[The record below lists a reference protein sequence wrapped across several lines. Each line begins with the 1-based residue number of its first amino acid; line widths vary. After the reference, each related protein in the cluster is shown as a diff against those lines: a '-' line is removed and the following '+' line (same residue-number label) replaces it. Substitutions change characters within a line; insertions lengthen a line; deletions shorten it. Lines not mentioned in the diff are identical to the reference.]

1 MIGSGERVAILG
13 PNGAGK
19 TTLALHL
26 NGIHRPTDGAIRI
39 GRVPVAGGTLPEV
52 PRRVGMVFQD
62 SNDQLFMPTV
72 NDDIAFGPANLGLRG
87 AALQERVDEALAA
100 VNASYTA
107 DRPPSHLSS
116 GERRRVA
123 IATVLAMRPDI
134 LVLDEPAVGLD
145 PSGRREMMSTLSGL
159 EMTILVITHDLPLA
173 LELCDRTVIMC
184 DGRIVR
190 DGATTEL
197 LSDDRTPKRYR
208 LEMPYAF
215 RSVRPS
221 PTGHHTG
228 SSEMSGDSGIGMGV
242 GIHQK

>member
-107 DRPPSHLSS
+107 DRPPSPSQQRGAAPGCDRHGSCHAPRYPRA
-116 GERRRVA
+116 GRARRRIGPLREARDDVNP
-123 IATVLAMRPDI
+123 LR
-134 LVLDEPAVGLD
+134 
-145 PSGRREMMSTLSGL
+145 SGNDH
-159 EMTILVITHDLPLA
+159 LVITHDLPLA